1 MKAKYKNTGTK
12 EFPFYTIT
20 VDGEYYCATD
30 DVLKAKNLVR
40 ILAIPVVSKSFYCEC
55 DAPLEI
61 QYGAGLII
69 YCDNCGKNVKQ

>member
-1 MKAKYKNTGTK
+1 MKSKYKNTGTK

-40 ILAIPVVSKSFYCEC
+40 ILTIPVVVGQSEQLRKC
-55 DAPLEI
+55 DVDKRGNE
-61 QYGAGLII
+61 YRCLI
-69 YCDNCGKNVKQ
+69 CGKKSEPSF